1 MITMRLTLLTLI
13 ACAGS
18 SLAGEIYGTIKENGK
33 PVEKGIPVSITPGT
47 PVSITPGTPASG
59 TPAADSVAKE
69 TDEFGGYRIFV
80 PEAGPYTVSITYK
93 GKSISCAIQSYT
105 KPTRFDLVVE
115 STNGQYTL
123 RRQ

>member
-1 MITMRLTLLTLI
+1 MRLTLLILI

-33 PVEKGIPVSITPGT
+33 PVEKGIPVSITLGEKGT
-47 PVSITPGTPASG
+47 PVPITPG
-59 TPAADSVAKE
+59 ADSAKQ

-80 PEAGPYTVSITYK
+80 PEAGSCTLTITYK
-93 GKSISCAIQSYT
+93 GKPISCAIQSYT
-105 KPTRFDLVVE
+105 NPTRFDLVVE
-115 STNGQYTL
+115 NTNGQYTL